1 MLNVE
6 CRWKYREE
14 RNEYIFQLGGRRPN
28 EHGDGYRVRVP
39 RPDLNDC
46 LPPPPLQLSY
56 DIYFI
61 GVSLPSSMMIYNCW
75 SLGCNYYNYRFFVG
89 LSHPSVSRTRT
100 GRFFS
105 LHPLSFSGSTPLILR
120 LLFSSF
126 LLPATSR
133 VSPLLSSLLLSSPLH
148 SFFSCFSCFSSFKR
162 PKVHACIHTYVHTYH
177 ITFSNIANE
186 NGFRKYHHDDASRIL
201 SRFPQN
207 FTAPLY
213 SCSRESFG
221 LSIRAK
227 DTSYHE
233 KSTRV
238 SVHSFHLVGKL
249 NTSYHLCILYK
260 LVCARSCAKL
270 FV

>member
-1 MLNVE
+1 MFELMCTSNVE
-6 CRWKYREE
+6 CRMSME

-46 LPPPPLQLSY
+46 LPLPPPLQLSY

-133 VSPLLSSLLLSSPLH
+133 VSPLLSSLLLSIP
-148 SFFSCFSCFSSFKR
+148 FFLVFLVSLVSR
-162 PKVHACIHTYVHTYH
+162 DQRYTRVYIHMYIRT
-177 ITFSNIANE
+177 IL
-186 NGFRKYHHDDASRIL
+186 RSRI
-201 SRFPQN
+201 
-207 FTAPLY
+207 
-213 SCSRESFG
+213 
-221 LSIRAK
+221 
-227 DTSYHE
+227 
-233 KSTRV
+233 
-238 SVHSFHLVGKL
+238 
-249 NTSYHLCILYK
+249 
-260 LVCARSCAKL
+260 
-270 FV
+270 